1 MKFRVVLLNEK
12 HEHIFDEIVDSR
24 DYEISGESFALKPK
38 DPFLCGGVIID
49 PNPKITKV
57 S

>member
-49 PNPKITKV
+49 PNPEITKV

>member
-12 HEHIFDEIVDSR
+12 HEHIFDEIIDSA
-24 DYEISGESFALKPK
+24 DYEISGESFAMMPK
-38 DPFLCGGVIID
+38 QAFLCGGIVID
-49 PNPKITKV
+49 PKPDMETD